1 MAKFSG
7 VIGFVQ
13 TVETSPG
20 VWTDQTTE
28 RRYKGDLIKD
38 YVSWNIAEKVNL
50 DLNLNNQVRIVADN
64 YILQNTEYMKYVV
77 VNGVKWKV
85 INITINR
92 PRLIISLGG
101 IYRNEQSSTGTT

>member
-7 VIGFVQ
+7 VIGFVE

-28 RRYKGDLIKD
+28 KRYKGDLLKHYI
-38 YVSWNIAEKVNL
+38 SWQTSNEINPDFNI
-50 DLNLNNQVRIVADN
+50 NNQVSIVADR
-64 YILQNTEYMKYVV
+64 YISDHLAYIKYVV
-77 VNGVKWKV
+77 LNNVKWK
-85 INITINR
+85 ITNIEINR

-101 IYRNEQSSTGTT
+101 LYRNE

>member
-7 VIGFVQ
+7 VIGFVE

-28 RRYKGDLIKD
+28 KRYKGDLLKRYI
-38 YVSWNIAEKVNL
+38 SWQTSDEINPDFNI
-50 DLNLNNQVRIVADN
+50 NNQVSIVADS
-64 YILQNTEYMKYVV
+64 YILDHLAYMKYVV
-77 VNGVKWKV
+77 INNVKWK
-85 INITINR
+85 ITNIEINR

-101 IYRNEQSSTGTT
+101 LYRNE

>member
-7 VIGFVQ
+7 VIGFVE

-28 RRYKGDLIKD
+28 KRYKGDLLKRYI
-38 YVSWNIAEKVNL
+38 SWQTSDEINPDFNI
-50 DLNLNNQVRIVADN
+50 NNQVSIVADS
-64 YILQNTEYMKYVV
+64 YISNHLAYMKYVV
-77 VNGVKWKV
+77 INNVKWK
-85 INITINR
+85 ITNIEINR

-101 IYRNEQSSTGTT
+101 LYRNE